1 MARIPTYLFDGDA
14 RTGPIAPRF
23 SGEAPAAT
31 AEAGQILAGGA
42 NRLAAGVAD
51 FAADRKRNN
60 DFNDNFWAQQRLT
73 DAQRKW
79 MPWLNDAQKSG
90 VEDVTGA
97 FTKGYDEYTQGVI
110 KGAPS
115 ERAGKLAQMHLDDFG
130 SQMLGKSLIVQSTNI
145 AQNTINGFTTQL
157 TGATDTIAA
166 NPEMYSDIH
175 ARMSDQLTQAV
186 LAKKIDPATA
196 DKIQAHVDSLQGEA
210 AEAMI
215 PKNPQRAQQIL
226 DGAKGLE
233 WHTRKGIQTEI
244 DNAMKTNDFLGR
256 YQQEE
261 LLKSTVSSIM
271 ATGKTPDAFN
281 INSYGVAFGKDQQQV
296 RMAAAEKEID
306 IAKNVYVG
314 KTSMTGQP
322 VDQINNVL
330 TQHAP
335 VAGSPDYDKQL
346 EVYKHL
352 VDIADAQIKLIHTD
366 PFSYSRQDP
375 IVDAAWKQVEDL
387 PAAAKP
393 ELRQMLTQQ
402 AIDAAVNFQK
412 QIGIPEGMQSV
423 MSNSQART
431 YAAKINAGGVQD
443 VQQAF
448 LQMMSN
454 YGSHYQNAFRD
465 MARLPDG
472 QRIDAASQ
480 IVALHIGQPFLADF
494 LSAIRTPDSDFKV
507 DPADSKALK
516 DKMLVDHSVT
526 SLRAALT
533 SANPGAVS
541 YADDYSKAIEKY
553 SLSLLSRNK
562 AKNASDAVKM
572 ASDLIIGS
580 AFHFTEINGSTL
592 AIKKTQGIQPISEAD
607 VDSIK
612 LQLQVNARTITP
624 EEIDTAKFAFPP
636 NLSKEVM
643 KNSIADTLSNDAF
656 WVTNSQN
663 DGAVLYMNG
672 AEGTATPIMRRDPNN
687 RGNVN
692 LYKQP
697 KVKNP
702 DGSISTVDSVSGN
715 VDGKELLLPTVT
727 PDGRHFKGSAAEKF
741 QQAFTEYKKTGQY
754 LGQFD
759 SEGEATAYA
768 SKLHDDYAKGKYD
781 GPAPSQYVEYKFLDL
796 ITQNKIRAESMKWN
810 PAIKEEPYLDHKP
823 GR

>member
-1 MARIPTYLFDGDA
+1 MSRIPTYLFDGDA
-14 RTGPIAPRF
+14 HTGPIAPRF
-23 SGEAPAAT
+23 SGEGPAAT
-31 AEAGQILAGGA
+31 AEAGQLLDAGAQKLAGG
-42 NRLAAGVAD
+42 VATFLED
-51 FAADRKRNN
+51 KEKRQNF
-60 DFNDNFWAQQRLT
+60 DDNFWAQQRLT

-97 FTKGYDEYTQGVI
+97 FTKGYDEYTQGVV
-110 KGAPS
+110 KGAPT
-115 ERAGKLAQMHLDDFG
+115 EHAAKLAQMHLDDFG
-130 SQMLGKSLIVQSTNI
+130 SQMLGKSLIVQSANI

-175 ARMSDQLTQAV
+175 ARMSEQLTQAV
-186 LAKKIDPATA
+186 IAKKIDPATA
-196 DKIQAHVDSLQGEA
+196 EKLQGHVDSLQGEA

-226 DGAKGLE
+226 DGSKGLE

-244 DNAMKTNDFLGR
+244 DNALKTNDFLGR

-261 LLKSTVSSIM
+261 LLKSTVGSIM
-271 ATGKTPDAFN
+271 ATGKTPDSFN
-281 INSYGVAFGKDQQQV
+281 MNAYGAAFGKDQQQV
-296 RMAAAEKEID
+296 RMAAADKEID

-314 KTSMTGQP
+314 KTAMTGQS
-322 VDQINNVL
+322 VSNINAVL

-346 EVYKHL
+346 EIYKHL
-352 VDIADAQIKLIHTD
+352 TDVADAQIKLVHTD

-375 IVDAAWKQVEDL
+375 IVDAAWKHVEEL
-387 PAAAKP
+387 PTTAKP

-423 MSNSQART
+423 MSNDQART

-443 VQQAF
+443 VQDTF
-448 LQMMSN
+448 TQMMHN
-454 YGSHYQNAFRD
+454 YGSHYPNAFRD

-494 LSAIRTPDSDFKV
+494 LSAIRTPDSDYQV
-507 DPADSKALK
+507 DPADKKGLK
-516 DKMLVDHSVT
+516 DKMLVDNSVT

-553 SLSLLSRNK
+553 SLSLLARNK
-562 AKNASDAVKM
+562 AKNPADAVKM

-580 AFHFTEINGSTL
+580 AFHFTEINGSTI
-592 AIKKTQGIQPISEAD
+592 AIKKTQGIQPISEDD
-607 VDSIK
+607 VGRIK
-612 LQLQVNARTITP
+612 LQLQLNSRTITP
-624 EEIDTAKFAFPP
+624 DAIDTTKFAFPP

-643 KNSIADTLSNDAF
+643 KNSIQDTLSNDAF

-672 AEGTATPIMRRDPNN
+672 AEGTAAP
-687 RGNVN
+687 
-692 LYKQP
+692 
-697 KVKNP
+697 VK
-702 DGSISTVDSVSGN
+702 
-715 VDGKELLLPTVT
+715 
-727 PDGRHFKGSAAEKF
+727 
-741 QQAFTEYKKTGQY
+741 YKTG
-754 LGQFD
+754 
-759 SEGEATAYA
+759 
-768 SKLHDDYAKGKYD
+768 KN
-781 GPAPSQYVEYKFLDL
+781 VEYKFLDL
-796 ITQNKIRAESMKWN
+796 ITQSKLRADSMKWK
-810 PAIKEEPYLDHKP
+810 AGDDTLDKIDENVGFHKP